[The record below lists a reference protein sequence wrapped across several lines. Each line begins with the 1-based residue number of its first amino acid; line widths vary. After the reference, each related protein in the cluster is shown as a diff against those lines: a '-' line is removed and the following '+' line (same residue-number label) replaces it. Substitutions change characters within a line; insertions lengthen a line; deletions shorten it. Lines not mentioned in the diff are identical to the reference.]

1 MEKILI
7 TICARGGSQ
16 GVPGKNIKLLNGKP
30 LIAYTIEQA
39 KKFANEH
46 SCDIGLSTDS
56 EEIKDVCAQSGIHTS
71 YLRPVELATSEA
83 GKIGVIK
90 ALKEYEEQKREITYD
105 FVIDLDVTA
114 PLRTIADLN
123 EAFHSLKNNQEALNI
138 FSVSPAN
145 RNPYFN
151 MVELQ
156 ENGFVKL
163 VKENGTILSRQ
174 KAPIVYDM
182 NASFYIFKSQFFTD
196 KNKSS
201 ITDKSLAFVMDHLC
215 FDIDHPIDF
224 EIMNF
229 LVSNNLTGIEL

>member
-1 MEKILI
+1 METILI

-39 KKFANEH
+39 KKFANEF

-56 EEIKDVCAQSGIHTS
+56 QEIKDVCAQFGIHTS
-71 YLRPVELATSEA
+71 YLRPIELATSEA

-90 ALKEYEEQKREITYD
+90 ALKENEEQKREMTYD

-114 PLRTIADLN
+114 PLRTIDDLK
-123 EAFHSLKNNQEALNI
+123 EAFNILKNNQEALNI

-156 ENGFVKL
+156 ENGYVKL
-163 VKENGTILSRQ
+163 VKENGKTLSRQ

-182 NASFYIFKSQFFTD
+182 NASFYIFKSRFFTD
-196 KNKSS
+196 KNISS
-201 ITDKSLAFVMDHLC
+201 ITDKSLAFVMDHIC
-215 FDIDHPIDF
+215 FDIDHPVDF